1 MPMTN
6 DRWFFKNPNTGRVS
20 TLEGDPTQHPGWVR
34 WGHDLNS
41 HGCVRQ
47 PREKHRYAVLF
58 LDGVEQWG
66 RLLVGTQRDGVICN
80 RNCETAK
87 NPRCTCQCGGKN
99 HGISHKI
106 EADRGRDESE
116 F

>member
-20 TLEGDPTQHPGWVR
+20 TLEGNPTQHPSWVR

-47 PREKHRYAVLF
+47 PLEKHRYAILF

-66 RLLVGTQRDGVICN
+66 RLLVGTQKDGVICN

-87 NPRCTCQCGGKN
+87 NPKCTCQCGGKN
-99 HGISHKI
+99 HGIAHKI
-106 EADRGRDESE
+106 EANDTP
-116 F
+116 